1 MPKNILVFSDGT
13 GQAGGIR
20 PEQRLSNIYKLY
32 RATRIDPTNSIDP
45 AEQVAFYDAGLGT
58 DEDVGGTWLKFVRS
72 VRKILGSATGRGIS
86 HNIADCYSFIVD
98 HWEPGD
104 RIWLFGF
111 SRGAYTARC
120 VANVISLC
128 GVPTLDGAGTP
139 LQRFSYRARQI
150 ADAAVTRVYEH
161 GAGHPLADFEDERDE
176 LAQRFR
182 VKYGSD
188 AIGLPNAD
196 PYFIGVFDTVAA
208 LGTKGGRR
216 AGLWIVIGL
225 TLFAVCAALALAGSI
240 IFALPWLMSTLVLFA
255 SAFVAFAAKLWLNA
269 RRSISDYPAKGE
281 SRSHSI
287 SWKADNYDRKLSR
300 RVRYARHAIAIDE
313 TRADFD
319 RVRWGRN
326 SVVREKESETDEPLI
341 QLWFA
346 GNHSDIG
353 GSYPEPE
360 SRLSDIALTWMI
372 EQATSPDIPHY
383 LLVDR
388 SSLKLFPSS
397 AGMQHCEIDGFANA
411 HPRLS
416 QWFKWKKLIRK
427 AVLGATLHPS
437 VLDRFALPSVS
448 QCGRNAPYRPAAL
461 REDDR
466 VKGYYDQTTL
476 PAEPAPLPSETKS

>member
-1 MPKNILVFSDGT
+1 M
-13 GQAGGIR
+13 
-20 PEQRLSNIYKLY
+20 
-32 RATRIDPTNSIDP
+32 
-45 AEQVAFYDAGLGT
+45 
-58 DEDVGGTWLKFVRS
+58 KFVRFL
-72 VRKILGSATGRGIS
+72 RKVLGSATGRGIS

-120 VANVISLC
+120 VANVISLV
-128 GVPTLDGAGTP
+128 GVPTLDGAGNA

-150 ADAAVTRVYEH
+150 AEEAVTRVYEH
-161 GAGHPLADFEDERDE
+161 GAGHPLADFENERDE
-176 LAQRFR
+176 LARRFR

-188 AIGLPNAD
+188 ANSLPNAD

-208 LGTKGGRR
+208 LGTKGWRR
-216 AGLWIVIGL
+216 AGLWTVIGL
-225 TLFAVCAALALAGSI
+225 ALFAVSAALALVGSF
-240 IFALPWLMSTLVLFA
+240 IFSLPWLKITLSLFA
-255 SAFVAFAAKLWLNA
+255 GAAVAFAVKLRLNA
-269 RRSISDYPAKGE
+269 RRSISDYAVKGKN
-281 SRSHSI
+281 RAHTI

-313 TRADFD
+313 TRADFE

-326 SVVREKESETDEPLI
+326 SVVREKDSETDEPLI

-372 EQATSPDIPHY
+372 EQATSPDIPHH
-383 LLVDR
+383 LLIDR

-416 QWFKWKKLIRK
+416 RWFKWDRLVRK
-427 AVLGATLHPS
+427 DVLGAILHPS
-437 VLDRFALPSVS
+437 VLERFALPSVS

-461 REDDR
+461 REDAR
-466 VKGYYDQTTL
+466 VKEYYDRTAAPNATTAL
-476 PAEPAPLPSETKS
+476 PYETKS